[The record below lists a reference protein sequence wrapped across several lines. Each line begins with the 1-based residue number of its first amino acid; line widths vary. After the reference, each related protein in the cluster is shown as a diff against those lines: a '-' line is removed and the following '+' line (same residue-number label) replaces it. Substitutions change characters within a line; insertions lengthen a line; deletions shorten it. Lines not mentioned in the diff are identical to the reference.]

1 MKLKKVAAL
10 CASANAFCLFDRVDG
25 DGVVTQWLGD
35 GCCAFPLH
43 GLPVL
48 SEPELYR
55 MFDVSEK
62 KQGKIYFNHSA
73 LPEGLNVEDWCRSEV
88 RAEDMDVT
96 ISSGGK
102 VLMPLRFPGG
112 LLFIQSK
119 YLGPLEDQMDFL
131 ELYVRRSDSGG
142 RYVVAKTGMLVAGV
156 IFPVRA
162 VNEGFCDKL
171 EELASMTRR
180 ELDKHL
186 AAPPVTEEEDEGQEN
201 VFGGGDGET

>member
-10 CASANAFCLFDRVDG
+10 CGSANAFCLFDRVDG

-62 KQGKIYFNHSA
+62 KQDKIYFNHSA

-156 IFPVRA
+156 IFPVQA

-171 EELASMTRR
+171 EELASLTRR
-180 ELDKHL
+180 ELDRHL
-186 AAPPVTEEEDEGQEN
+186 SAPQVAEEEDKDQEN
-201 VFGGGDGET
+201 VFGGSDGET

>member
-1 MKLKKVAAL
+1 
-10 CASANAFCLFDRVDG
+10 
-25 DGVVTQWLGD
+25 
-35 GCCAFPLH
+35 
-43 GLPVL
+43 
-48 SEPELYR
+48 
-55 MFDVSEK
+55 
-62 KQGKIYFNHSA
+62 
-73 LPEGLNVEDWCRSEV
+73 
-88 RAEDMDVT
+88 
-96 ISSGGK
+96 
-102 VLMPLRFPGG
+102 MPLRFPGG

-156 IFPVRA
+156 IFPVQA

-186 AAPPVTEEEDEGQEN
+186 AAPPVAEKEDEGQEN